1 MFIRFS
7 LRRQAG
13 MPRPRILFASLFL
26 LFAASASTGAESIPG
41 ASVESLL
48 DYARQHNAEYASMR
62 HEADAANERIQPA
75 GALPDPKLRV
85 ELQDITMF
93 GEQSPTLL
101 PNRVG
106 KTRYQVTQ
114 DLPWFGKRDLQREI
128 AGLEAQGA
136 KGKAQGT
143 WSELS
148 SRIKGAYARLY
159 FLHQNEGLTREIL
172 DLMARL
178 EKVTQARYA
187 GGLAAQADAIR
198 AQTEQTAMRNEL
210 IALESDKRMTQARL
224 NMLLSRP
231 AYAPLAAPEKLRP
244 LPTPAQL
251 DPAALEDRVRGR
263 NPQLFA
269 EDARIGAA
277 EKSRELAYKKRY
289 PDFALGIAP
298 VQYRNSIKEWEVMI
312 EMNIPLQQ
320 ESRRSQEREAE
331 AMLSA
336 ARARKEATANQLLS
350 DLAENLAALDAAR
363 RTEASIDTGLLPQAE
378 LTFKS
383 ALAGY
388 ENGKVDFS
396 AVLDA
401 QRQIRQAR
409 LDRIKAQA
417 EAQARLAEVERI
429 LGEE

>member
-1 MFIRFS
+1 MFIRFL
-7 LRRQAG
+7 LRRQA
-13 MPRPRILFASLFL
+13 PALRILPAILFSLIGATAL
-26 LFAASASTGAESIPG
+26 AADPLPG

-48 DYARQHNAEYASMR
+48 DYARQHNPEYASMR
-62 HEADAANERIQPA
+62 HEAEAAGERVQPA

-93 GEQSPTLL
+93 GEQSPTLS
-101 PNRVG
+101 PSRVG
-106 KTRYQVTQ
+106 KTRYQVVQ
-114 DLPWFGKRDLQREI
+114 ELPWFGKRDLQRAI
-128 AGLEAQGA
+128 ATLEAEGA

-143 WSELS
+143 WSDLS
-148 SRIKGAYARLY
+148 ARIKAGYARLY
-159 FLHQNEGLTREIL
+159 FLHQSEGLTREIL
-172 DLMARL
+172 DLMASL

-198 AQTEQTAMRNEL
+198 AQTEQTGMRNEL
-210 IALESDKRMTQARL
+210 IALDSEKRMTQARL
-224 NMLLSRP
+224 NMLLARP
-231 AYAPLAAPEKLRP
+231 ANAPLAMPERLRT

-251 DPAALEDRVRGR
+251 DPVALEDRVRGR

-269 EDARIGAA
+269 EDARINAA

-298 VQYRNSIKEWEVMI
+298 IQYRNSIKEWEVMI

-336 ARARKEATANQLLS
+336 ARTRKEATANQLLS

-363 RTEASIDTGLLPQAE
+363 RTEASIDSGLLPQAE

-396 AVLDA
+396 AVLDS